1 MKQRCDRRMACCCNH
16 PCCCQNNCASNC
28 CNSSQG
34 CMNCCCCNCCGCCV
48 PTCCC
53 CCNCNHGPTCE
64 ECKICPVSGCPED
77 SKNCE
82 WYPIQWEEDPNSRKL
97 RLCCDESGC
106 CGLFP
111 EECRNTF
118 WPDFAH
124 PRWLCCKDLYCA
136 RKANQAFCKKKES

>member
-34 CMNCCCCNCCGCCV
+34 CMNCCCCNCCG
-48 PTCCC
+48 C